1 GSEQWEEFWRTLDAV
16 GVWSWASHYDNPGIC
31 DGTQWSL
38 KLSHAGRHLRSE
50 GSNAFPGAPGP
61 DYSRSCAFA
70 QFLVALRKLT
80 GFSELQ

>member
-1 GSEQWEEFWRTLDAV
+1 
-16 GVWSWASHYDNPGIC
+16 
-31 DGTQWSL
+31 
-38 KLSHAGRHLRSE
+38 LSHAGCHLRSE

-70 QFLVALRKLT
+70 RFLVALRKLT